1 MLVKGTNILPKGI
14 QNILLIQLGDMGD
27 VVFAT
32 PTIRALYENFPDSR
46 LVVAIRKKAEGL
58 LKACPWISE
67 EISVDDRKRPLG
79 QEIRHQIHFFSEL
92 RGYRFD
98 LAIDLRT
105 GSRGAILS
113 YLSGAQCRIGRYSDN
128 GRLWRNRLFTHLV
141 RPENEWTQYAAEHGL
156 NILAPFELST
166 KERSPTLIVSPE
178 KQKRAAAILENE
190 GVSSEGPLVAVQ
202 PFTLWRYK
210 QWGTDRFID
219 LIDFIGTEYGFH
231 IIITGSPD
239 ERERAEEIRK
249 RSRADVFNLAGRTS
263 IGELPGMLRACD
275 LLITADTGTLHIAAA
290 VGTPTISLFGPS
302 SSLIWAPR
310 GETHHVIR
318 KEWACVPCRKKGCQ
332 GSGSSRCL
340 DELTVQEVK
349 DVIIDRLS
357 KIGSRNGFRT

>member
-27 VVFAT
+27 VVFAI
-32 PTIRALYENFPDSR
+32 PAIRALYENFPDSR
-46 LVVAIRKKAEGL
+46 LVVAIRRKAEGL

-178 KQKRAAAILENE
+178 KQKRVAAILDNE

-202 PFTLWRYK
+202 PFTLWKYK

-219 LIDFIGTEYGFH
+219 LIDFIGTEYGFQV
-231 IIITGSPD
+231 IITGSPD

-263 IGELPGMLRACD
+263 IEELPGMLRACD